1 MCVGT
6 LQLVGLLLL
15 LRGVAIGAR
24 LTECWLCCATVSV
37 VLSRCGPRFLLLFS
51 AALMV
56 DLARYLAGLFLRRA
70 LCQPDCGIVSMGLPG
85 VATRQALDETRLS
98 PAAAGL
104 FRANPVRR
112 ATNGAARR

>member
-1 MCVGT
+1 VCVGT

-37 VLSRCGPRFLLLFS
+37 VSSRCGPRFLLLFS

-56 DLARYLAGLFLRRA
+56 DLA
-70 LCQPDCGIVSMGLPG
+70 PLPG
-85 VATRQALDETRLS
+85 GAFSAPRAVPTRLWYCLDGFAGRRNSAS
-98 PAAAGL
+98 P
-104 FRANPVRR
+104 R
-112 ATNGAARR
+112 